1 MKHIP
6 QNWRLSLSLF
16 AVLLTIVTVV
26 LALRSIDVHQSSL
39 QRFSSK
45 VYNNGNSE
53 ILNSKLT
60 PEDGFSFTY
69 RIGSETNPHV
79 VAGLWSK
86 DSASALNLSSMDYL
100 EIELNPALTSSFN
113 LALYFHIPGFTI
125 SHIWYT
131 HRMLLT
137 EVTVRPG
144 QTKYRIP
151 LKEMHTPIWWYSINR
166 MSKESIPR
174 TISWNRC
181 TGISVSNHDLAV
193 RGEPLMIRITDMKF
207 TPDRSDI
214 LVGYFAA
221 LLILTFLFIL
231 LSYLEDSKQIEYEKV
246 AVIDEVEQN
255 RKTLESF
262 LGSHYTNEELSMDR
276 VSHETGI
283 SKTKIR
289 HIMKEYHQTTL
300 NEFITSLRLIEST
313 RLLKESKL
321 QIAEIARKLGFKHI
335 STFNHHFKK
344 RYKKPPS
351 SYRETK

>member
-1 MKHIP
+1 MKLIP

-16 AVLLTIVTVV
+16 AVFLTAVTAI
-26 LALRSIDVHQSSL
+26 LTFRYIDVQKSSL
-39 QRFSSK
+39 KRYSSR

-53 ILNSKLT
+53 IISSKLSSQ
-60 PEDGFSFTY
+60 DGLSFTY

-79 VAGLWSK
+79 VAGLWSE
-86 DSASALNLSSMDYL
+86 DSASALNISSMDYL
-100 EIELNPALTSSFN
+100 EIELDPAVTSSFN

-131 HRMLLT
+131 HRMILT
-137 EVTVRPG
+137 EITVRPG
-144 QTKYRIP
+144 QRKYRIP

-193 RGEPLMIRITDMKF
+193 RGEPLTIRITDMRF
-207 TPDRSDI
+207 IPDRSALI
-214 LVGYFAA
+214 FGYFI
-221 LLILTFLFIL
+221 LLLVVTLLFLF
-231 LSYLEDSKQIEYEKV
+231 LSYLEDSSDIQYEKIS
-246 AVIDEVEQN
+246 VIDEEKRN
-255 RKTLESF
+255 RETLESF
-262 LGSHYTNEELSMDR
+262 LGSHYTDELLSMER
-276 VSHETGI
+276 VSQETGI

-289 HIMKEYHQTTL
+289 HIMKEYHHTTL

-351 SYRETK
+351 SYRDSK